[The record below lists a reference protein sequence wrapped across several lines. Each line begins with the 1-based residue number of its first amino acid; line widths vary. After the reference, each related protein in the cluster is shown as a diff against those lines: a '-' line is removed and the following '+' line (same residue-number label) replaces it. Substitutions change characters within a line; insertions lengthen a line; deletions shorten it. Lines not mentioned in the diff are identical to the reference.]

1 MSAVENQEINNN
13 TVDVFEDVFINDVDM
28 YINLWMEERHVE
40 DMCKVSQNRWY
51 NCCKYVYE
59 NVFKVNPKYLKDDNN
74 INNAYDTDK
83 VNEVL
88 DIYIDLCNDYEKVV
102 NIVGFTFFTGI
113 HRDTLNGWVN
123 GVQLGSSGSDICKK
137 IDEMREE
144 SLVGLQ
150 VSGKGNPMNY
160 MPSLNKY
167 CGFNMPGVR
176 DQGPRVRALTASEL
190 PKLGS
195 GNCARLPDNFDNS
208 SPDNGEIVID
218 NSNNLK
224 PSV

>member
-13 TVDVFEDVFINDVDM
+13 TVDVFKSDIDM
-28 YINLWMEERHVE
+28 YINLWMEERNIE
-40 DMCKVSQNRWY
+40 DMLGVSQNRWY
-51 NCCKYVYE
+51 NCCKYIYE
-59 NVFKVNPKYLKDDNN
+59 HVFKMNPKYLKDDRN

-123 GVQLGSSGSDICKK
+123 GVQLASSGSDICKK

-176 DQGPRVRALTASEL
+176 DQGSRVRALTASEL

>member
-1 MSAVENQEINNN
+1 MSAVEMQEINNN
-13 TVDVFEDVFINDVDM
+13 TVDVFKSDIDM
-28 YINLWMEERHVE
+28 YINLWMEERHIE
-40 DMCKVSQNRWY
+40 DLCKVSQNRSY
-51 NCCKYVYE
+51 NCCKYIYE
-59 NVFKVNPKYLKDDNN
+59 HVFKVNQKYLKDDNN

>member
-1 MSAVENQEINNN
+1 MSAVEMQEVNN
-13 TVDVFEDVFINDVDM
+13 TVDVFKDDIDI
-28 YINLWMEERHVE
+28 YIHLWMDDRNIT

-51 NCCKYVYE
+51 NCCQYVYD
-59 NVFKVNPKYLKDDNN
+59 NVFKINPVYLKDDNHISN
-74 INNAYDTDK
+74 QYDIDK
-83 VNEVL
+83 VNKVL
-88 DIYIDLCNDYEKVV
+88 DIYIRLCNDFEKVI

-123 GVQLGSSGSDICKK
+123 GERLGSTASDICKK
-137 IDEMREE
+137 LDEMREE

-176 DQGPRVRALTASEL
+176 DQGSRARALTAEEL
-190 PKLGS
+190 PRLGAN
-195 GNCARLPDNFDNS
+195 NCIELPNNSDNS
-208 SPDNGEIVID
+208 G
-218 NSNNLK
+218 
-224 PSV
+224 

>member
-1 MSAVENQEINNN
+1 MSAVEMKKVNN
-13 TVDVFEDVFINDVDM
+13 TVDVFKDDIDM
-28 YINLWMEERHVE
+28 YINLWMEERNIE
-40 DMCKVSQNRWY
+40 DLCKISQNRWY
-51 NCCKYVYE
+51 NCCKYIYE
-59 NVFKVNPKYLKDDNN
+59 HVFKVNPKYLKDDNN

-123 GVQLGSSGSDICKK
+123 GVQLASSGSDICKK
-137 IDEMREE
+137 LDEMREE

-176 DQGPRVRALTASEL
+176 DQGSRARALTASEL
-190 PKLGS
+190 PQLGG
-195 GNCARLPDNFDNS
+195 GNCSRLPDNFDNS
-208 SPDNGEIVID
+208 RPSSSEIVID
-218 NSNNLK
+218 NSNN
-224 PSV
+224 SNTSI

>member
-1 MSAVENQEINNN
+1 MAK
-13 TVDVFEDVFINDVDM
+13 VDVYEDDIDL
-28 YINLWMEERHVE
+28 YIKLWMEERSIT

-59 NVFKVNPKYLKDDNN
+59 NVFKCVPERLKDDTHTSNQ
-74 INNAYDTDK
+74 YDIDK
-83 VNEVL
+83 VNRVL

-123 GVQLGSSGSDICKK
+123 GERLGSSASDICKK
-137 IDEMREE
+137 LDEMREE

-176 DQGPRVRALTASEL
+176 SQAADQTQSIEQIRERYQITGQAAEQPRLEA
-190 PKLGS
+190 PK
-195 GNCARLPDNFDNS
+195 ADF
-208 SPDNGEIVID
+208 
-218 NSNNLK
+218 
-224 PSV
+224 